1 MGVDARELLRNL
13 ICYYNMVHKPN
24 QTEHNCET
32 LDDVDKFI
40 KFYKYDLSNSPPS
53 GFVAEYTT
61 DQKTYIGK
69 IRVNNS
75 TTFNTKPYVIR
86 AAMLL
91 YLNNQVGDCMFMKTM
106 KDHYSIKNIQINAG
120 SDKDILY
127 DYYVMS
133 HIKNDKYIDELKLLW
148 EYMTNITGKLNTGE
162 YGPLQDYIDEMS
174 K

>member
-13 ICYYNMVHKPN
+13 ICYYNMVNKPDK
-24 QTEHNCET
+24 TEHNCET
-32 LDDVDKFI
+32 LDDVDDFI
-40 KFYKYDLSNSPPS
+40 KFYTITSSSLPS
-53 GFVAEYTT
+53 GFIAEYTT
-61 DQKTYIGK
+61 DQRNHIGK
-69 IRVNNS
+69 IKVNNS

-106 KDHYSIKNIQINAG
+106 KDYYSINKIKIDEN

-148 EYMTNITGKLNTGE
+148 EYMTNITGKLDTGE
-162 YGPLQDYIDEMS
+162 YEPLQEYIKLM
-174 K
+174 

>member
-13 ICYYNMVHKPN
+13 ICYYNMVNKPDK
-24 QTEHNCET
+24 TEHNCET
-32 LDDVDKFI
+32 LDDVDDFI
-40 KFYKYDLSNSPPS
+40 KFYTITSSSSPS

-75 TTFNTKPYVIR
+75 TTFNNKPYVIR

-91 YLNNQVGDCMFMKTM
+91 YLNNQVGECRFMNTM
-106 KDHYSIKNIQINAG
+106 KDYYSIKNIQIDAD

-148 EYMTNITGKLNTGE
+148 EYMTEITGKLDTGE
-162 YGPLQDYIDEMS
+162 YGPLQDYIKLM
-174 K
+174 